1 MFLTPFVMM
10 FSEQIYSFM
19 IPQKLQRKLSSI
31 PTKIKNVSD
40 GHSDLKNH
48 LVIIGYGIN
57 GKNVARAAQYSEIPY
72 VILELNADTV
82 KQESA
87 NGENILFGDAT
98 QTHILE
104 SVNLNKARV
113 VVVAISDPTATK
125 QIVTNI
131 RLMSQSIYIIVRTR
145 FVSEIQELSAI
156 GADEVI
162 PEEFE
167 TSITIFSRV
176 LHNLLVPLDE
186 IEELVQSIKEDNY
199 NFLSFN
205 SLKDTKNQKNYLKTK
220 KPSKITD
227 FKLSSVRIKA
237 DSGDIVGKTIAQAQI
252 RKTFGINILAIS
264 RNDNLIYPIL
274 PDEKLHQN
282 DLLYLSGDMEQ
293 INNFY
298 KLVN

>member
-1 MFLTPFVMM
+1 
-10 FSEQIYSFM
+10 M

-31 PTKIKNVSD
+31 PAKIKDVSN
-40 GHSDLKNH
+40 GHSNLKNH
-48 LVIIGYGIN
+48 LLIIGYGIN
-57 GKNVARAAQYSEIPY
+57 GKNVARAAQYSDIPY
-72 VILELNADTV
+72 IILELNADTV

-87 NGENILFGDAT
+87 NGEHIIYGDAT

-113 VVVAISDPTATK
+113 VVVAISDPNATK
-125 QIVTNI
+125 QIVTII

-145 FVSEIQELSAI
+145 YLSEIRELSAI

-186 IEELVQSIKEDNY
+186 IEELVHSIKEDNY
-199 NFLSFN
+199 KFLYFN
-205 SLKDTKNQKNYLKTK
+205 SLKDMDKQKHYLKSK
-220 KPSKITD
+220 KPTKITD
-227 FKLSSVRIKA
+227 FKLSSIRLKT
-237 DSGDIVGKTIAQAQI
+237 DSGEIVGNSIADAHI

-264 RNDNLIYPIL
+264 RNDNLIYPVL

-282 DLLYLSGDMEQ
+282 DLLYVSGDMEQ